1 MRIALIKNGTVI
13 NVIEGELGTNSS
25 FTEIESDVAGVGDAW
40 DGETFTPLIGLPAQP
55 IEVQPIKILEVSCF
69 QAKVAL
75 DQSGLLDVVQAL
87 MDAPETPNKIKLAWN
102 NGATFKRYSD
112 MILSMAAVLNLS
124 DEQLDDLFSLAAT
137 IE

>member
-1 MRIALIKNGTVI
+1 MTILSNSGGG
-13 NVIEGELGTNSS
+13 EGPQK
-25 FTEIESDVAGVGDAW
+25 V
-40 DGETFTPLIGLPAQP
+40 
-55 IEVQPIKILEVSCF
+55 LEVSCF

-75 DQSGLLDVVQAL
+75 DQSGLLETVQSL
-87 MDAPETPNKIKLAWN
+87 MDDPATPNKIKLAWN

-124 DEQLDDLFSLAAT
+124 DEQLDNLFSLAAT